1 LLWIIILQALSLSA
15 SNPGG
20 VFAANDDQSKGDPFT
35 VSSPESKAALVRDTD
50 ADVFNYGVGT
60 QTFSPLYQFTGKARL
75 VETAE
80 AIQGMGSTTIKFF
93 LGKGFDQQYSV
104 KLSPSITNLV
114 ALAQNE
120 PSCRAVLDMPFQ
132 HYVLWAYCFT
142 SPGWWADGFS
152 AEERQAEYRE
162 IYDLARYLLA
172 HYANSGKR
180 FYLGHWEGDWY
191 LLPGYNA
198 SITPSSTAIQ
208 GMRDWLNTRQQAVDD
223 AKRDTPHRGVDV
235 FAYAEVNRVRD
246 AMDGKQR
253 VINAVVPFVTNLDF
267 VSYSSYDMQ
276 DLSAADITT
285 TLNYAESQIPTNK
298 ASTIPGKRLFIGEY
312 GWGGQPPDIQESRA
326 RKYAQSLL
334 GWGCPF
340 VLWWEI
346 YNNEPDRYFYL
357 INPKGE
363 KTPNYYFHQRFLNA
377 AKLWVAEFKQ
387 ANGRVPATKEYQS
400 WASTQLSNSFAA
412 SVSLNVRN
420 LSATNAGPNAAV
432 VTGTLRQGIYGDS
445 WGRVF
450 VAWGTTDGNTNATQW
465 EHTVN
470 LGTNSRFGTNSL
482 NARLRELDPNTT
494 YYYRFYATNPAGIA
508 WSKTSSSFKLTSL
521 QTQPLDATAPPAQ
534 KSKDARH

>member
-1 LLWIIILQALSLSA
+1 MHILKSLKPNQLNRIHALLWTVLLHALSLSA
-15 SNPGG
+15 GNPP
-20 VFAANDDQSKGDPFT
+20 A
-35 VSSPESKAALVRDTD
+35 VSSPASKPALVRDAE
-50 ADVFNYGVGT
+50 ADVFNYGIGT
-60 QTFSPLYQFTGKARL
+60 QTFSPLYHFTDKARL

-104 KLSPSITNLV
+104 KLPSTITNLV

-132 HYVLWAYCFT
+132 QFVLWAYCFT

-162 IYDLARYLLA
+162 IYDLTRYFLT

-198 SITPSSTAIQ
+198 SIIPSPTAIQ
-208 GMRDWLNTRQQAVDD
+208 GMQDWLNTRQQAVDD

-246 AMDGKQR
+246 AMDGKKR
-253 VINAVVPFVTNLDF
+253 VINAVVPGVTNLDF

-276 DLSAADITT
+276 DLKAADIIA

-298 ASTIPGKRLFIGEY
+298 VGSISGKRLFIGEY
-312 GWGGQPPDIQESRA
+312 GWGAEPPDIQESRS
-326 RKYAQSLL
+326 RKYAQTLL

-363 KTPNYYFHQRFLNA
+363 KTPNYYFHQRFLNV

-387 ANGRVPATKEYQS
+387 TNGRIPTIKEYQS
-400 WASTQLSNSFAA
+400 WTFTQLNAPMDP
-412 SVSLNVRN
+412 SVSLNVNNR
-420 LSATNAGPNAAV
+420 SATKADPNVAV

-450 VAWGTTDGNTNATQW
+450 VAWGTRDENTNAAQW
-465 EHTVN
+465 EHTAD
-470 LGTNSRFGTNSL
+470 LGTNSRFGTNPF
-482 NARLRELDPNTT
+482 NARLGALEPNTT
-494 YYYRFYATNPAGIA
+494 YHYRFYSTNTTGIA
-508 WSKTSSSFKLTSL
+508 WAETSSSFKLSS
-521 QTQPLDATAPPAQ
+521 P
-534 KSKDARH
+534 